1 MNRLPLALLFAL
13 VPAIA
18 LAQKP
23 RSPEDA
29 QRLALLAR
37 LSAERQELQKEA
49 EWKGATKI
57 TLLKSHLAPDS
68 PPKTQSKEPSKLETG
83 WEGELS
89 SWEFKVLSIS
99 NENEMLLKCGDDVLW
114 LVDYPTKNFKI
125 DQTVRVFGP
134 VKAGKTKNYEV
145 TAGNSRMVRAIR
157 LMDGV
162 ALTKFEKQLEIE
174 RIARARYLDVRLAL
188 QLVIW
193 GKDMPLFPEAMEP
206 EPLARYKNELESV
219 KRLIDEAK
227 VNKSHQNPL
236 VYDSEQKRIEFNSE
250 DARTTAR
257 DHLKSLF
264 AEIPK

>member
-1 MNRLPLALLFAL
+1 MNRLPLVLLFAL
-13 VPAIA
+13 VPTIA

-37 LSAERQELQKEA
+37 ISAEQPERQKEA
-49 EWKGATKI
+49 DWKGATKI
-57 TLLKSHLAPDS
+57 TLLKSHLVPDS

-145 TAGNSRMVRAIR
+145 TAGNSRMVRAIK

-162 ALTKFEKQLEIE
+162 ALTKFEKQLEID

-193 GKDMPLFPEAMEP
+193 GKEMPLFPEAMEP
-206 EPLARYKNELESV
+206 EPLARYKNELENV
-219 KRLIDEAK
+219 KRLIEEAK